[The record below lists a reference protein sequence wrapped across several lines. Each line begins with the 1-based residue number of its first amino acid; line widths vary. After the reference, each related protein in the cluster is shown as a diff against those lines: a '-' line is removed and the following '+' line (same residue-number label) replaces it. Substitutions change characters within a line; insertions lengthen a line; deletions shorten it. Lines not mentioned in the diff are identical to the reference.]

1 MRNVARAD
9 SQQPPD
15 WAPTPEQIEQIKAA
29 LENEAYPPAGRTGV
43 GYVARRPGTSVERP
57 AA

>member
-15 WAPTPEQIEQIKAA
+15 WTLTPEQIEQIKAA

-43 GYVARRPGTSVERP
+43 GCVVRRPAGSGTS
-57 AA
+57 